1 MDELW
6 HNFLISGKAEDYIK
20 YVNGY
25 YKSLEQNKDSQNEIN
40 NEGLNNQRTDSW
52 GE

>member
-6 HNFLISGKAEDYIK
+6 HNFLVSGKAEDYIK
-20 YVNGY
+20 YVNSY
-25 YKSLEQNKDSQNEIN
+25 YKSIEQNQVTQNAVN
-40 NEGLNNQRTDSW
+40 NERLDNQGTEYR

>member
-6 HNFLISGKAEDYIK
+6 HNFLVSGKAEDYIK
-20 YVNGY
+20 YVNSY
-25 YKSLEQNKDSQNEIN
+25 YKSIEQNQVTQNAVN
-40 NEGLNNQRTDSW
+40 NEGLDNQGTEYR

>member
-25 YKSLEQNKDSQNEIN
+25 YKSLEQNQVTN
-40 NEGLNNQRTDSW
+40 NADNNKGLDNQGTEYG